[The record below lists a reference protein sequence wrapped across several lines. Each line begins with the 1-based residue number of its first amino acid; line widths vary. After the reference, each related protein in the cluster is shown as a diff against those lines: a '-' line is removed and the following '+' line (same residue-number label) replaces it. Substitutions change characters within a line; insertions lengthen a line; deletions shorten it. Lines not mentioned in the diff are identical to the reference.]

1 MTFQKDIQSLI
12 ADIDG
17 ILPKAGSRLPWSKP
31 GDIAQERR
39 VLERVRSYLVSLQQ
53 NGTVPEQRPTNPA
66 LPEGVKEIV
75 EAVTQEMDFLRA
87 DLLHPLL
94 EDMEALRQER
104 ESLIHEIQQL
114 QRTRQQLDSPTS
126 RHPAQPPMTA
136 DFSEE
141 LISRCTDSLT
151 SQMTQLFVTLEARLA
166 NPGSAIAT
174 GTPQGKLGGV
184 LQSQDRVE
192 QLQQVQDQ
200 SDQMLLA
207 LDANQRMIFETLQRN
222 LQGYQESMAQG
233 LEKMHSLSVQ
243 GELLFTA
250 LVNRLAEQLG
260 RETSTLWQSSL
271 QHSGAAIQTHDTT
284 TSETKPET
292 VLPSNA
298 SGSED
303 TRSQLPILPLQPPET
318 LSSAP
323 ESATDAF
330 SNPDALPT
338 LTSVPPTVE
347 DSLLEN
353 WNSDDWEIIEELELG
368 DPSNELNEDDGLETF
383 IQLDIDHPTL
393 PASVEPEQTHENLP
407 ISPSAEET
415 EAGVASEPTSSS
427 DSHGREIDDL
437 YATLF
442 GTADS
447 SASLLRPTE
456 ADVPSHTSSQVENI
470 LFEGL
475 SDPATD
481 PTESQSPNWSGTD
494 SSDSW
499 EVLFFEDT
507 ATPPPIESE
516 LAEARSSSEPAS
528 SLSNTNERQGVETIA
543 SLTDLFEEMGLG
555 HLLPAVK
562 RQSIPDQP
570 SEALPAETEPPTV
583 DVVEDNYIPASPE
596 EDLLAMDA
604 LESELD
610 PEIWLNQNALH
621 QLQEDLSR
629 FEGSEGQDLQS
640 QDEPGSPFD
649 YSQVPLIA
657 PEIPNSHQTNYRF
670 LASQELLAEDW
681 EEFVYHDLSDE
692 DATSQ
697 NLADSPQIDS
707 REENLATSA
716 SNNGLTEHS
725 PLAAPDSIE
734 SDFDPDLFP
743 SEALE
748 LDHENTVSAS
758 SEAAQ
763 ELGVPREL
771 NALEDETF
779 VEMLWDEPVDS
790 TTEEMIS
797 SPDLEFE
804 TNVFPQ
810 TPQDL
815 PRENPVNDTLSDSE
829 AERDRSQSN
838 RLDSELIAPDHE
850 ALDEPVVE
858 GSSAKVPPQSSP
870 EYPLANPTDLGLN
883 ILNNQILSAD
893 MWNDASNNTQEIVL
907 PPEPVETQVDPL
919 REASLDARQQEA
931 VSPQHSG
938 SEDTMVV
945 SEDIVMPEELVVI
958 DNEALA
964 EVELSDRLAQEAQTS
979 SETNFDTT
987 LSEPET
993 TNPEQPDN
1001 QKGAGSGE

>member
-53 NGTVPEQRPTNPA
+53 NGAVPEQRPANPA

-104 ESLIHEIQQL
+104 ESLMHEIKQL

-136 DFSEE
+136 DFSQE
-141 LISRCTDSLT
+141 LISRCTESLT
-151 SQMTQLFVTLEARLA
+151 SQMTQLFANLEARLA
-166 NPGSAIAT
+166 SPGSAIAMS
-174 GTPQGKLGGV
+174 TPQGKLGGV

-192 QLQQVQDQ
+192 QLRQIQDQ

-207 LDANQRMIFETLQRN
+207 LDANQQKIFETLQCN
-222 LQGYQESMAQG
+222 LQGYQKSMAQG
-233 LEKMHSLSVQ
+233 LEKMHGLSVQ

-260 RETSTLWQSSL
+260 RET
-271 QHSGAAIQTHDTT
+271 TT
-284 TSETKPET
+284 TSDTQPVT

-298 SGSED
+298 TGLRDSSL
-303 TRSQLPILPLQPPET
+303 TPLPPLPLQPPET

-323 ESATDAF
+323 ESATDSF
-330 SNPDALPT
+330 SSPDALPNLSSISPTSAPT
-338 LTSVPPTVE
+338 LDRSIQPTPE
-347 DSLLEN
+347 ETLLEN
-353 WNSDDWEIIEELELG
+353 LNSDNWEIIEELELNY
-368 DPSNELNEDDGLETF
+368 PTNEPDEDDGLATF
-383 IQLDIDHPTL
+383 IQLDIEPSTL
-393 PASVEPEQTHENLP
+393 PASVESDPTAENLP

-415 EAGVASEPTSSS
+415 GVGEASKLTSSF

-437 YATLF
+437 YETLF
-442 GTADS
+442 GTDS
-447 SASLLRPTE
+447 SASRLRATE
-456 ADVPSHTSSQVENI
+456 AEVPVATDSATPVSSQVENV

-475 SDPATD
+475 SDPAVE
-481 PTESQSPNWSGTD
+481 PTESQASNWSGTD

-507 ATPPPIESE
+507 ATQPPSESE
-516 LAEARSSSEPAS
+516 LAENQYSSEPAS
-528 SLSNTNERQGVETIA
+528 SSTNTNGRQGVETIA
-543 SLTDLFEEMGLG
+543 ALTDLFDEMRLT
-555 HLLPAVK
+555 HLLPTVEPH
-562 RQSIPDQP
+562 SIPEQP
-570 SEALPAETEPPTV
+570 SEPPTANSEPPTV
-583 DVVEDNYIPASPE
+583 DVVEDNYIPALPE

-604 LESELD
+604 LETELD
-610 PEIWLNQNALH
+610 PEVWLNQNALQ
-621 QLQEDLSR
+621 QLQQDLSR

-640 QDEPGSPFD
+640 QDDERSLFD
-649 YSQVPLIA
+649 YSQAPLIA

-681 EEFVYHDLSDE
+681 EDFVYHDLSDE
-692 DATSQ
+692 DAISQ
-697 NLADSPQIDS
+697 NLADSPQNDS
-707 REENLATSA
+707 GEEIATIA
-716 SNNGLTEHS
+716 SDNGITQPS
-725 PLAAPDSIE
+725 PSAAPESIE

-748 LDHENTVSAS
+748 LDHENTLSAS
-758 SEAAQ
+758 SEAP
-763 ELGVPREL
+763 EEIGVPREL

-815 PRENPVNDTLSDSE
+815 QRENLVNNTLSDTE

-858 GSSAKVPPQSSP
+858 GSPAKVPPQSSP
-870 EYPLANPTDLGLN
+870 EYPPANPTDLGLN

-893 MWNDASNNTQEIVL
+893 MWNDAPNNTQEIVL

-919 REASLDARQQEA
+919 REASLDAGQQEA
-931 VSPQHSG
+931 VAQPSG
-938 SEDTMVV
+938 SEDPVV
-945 SEDIVMPEELVVI
+945 SEDIVMPEELVVA

-979 SETNFDTT
+979 SETEFDTT
-987 LSEPET
+987 LPQPKT
-993 TNPEQPDN
+993 TNPEQPNN